1 MYSYMVTNFNYI
13 THVITFYPPIA
24 IVHYG
29 IYYNSYAN
37 QTINNYVD
45 QNNKYDIVPI
55 FTIMVIILV
64 NIIINS

>member
-13 THVITFYPPIA
+13 AHVITFYPPIA

-45 QNNKYDIVPI
+45 QNNKYDIVLI
-55 FTIMVIILV
+55 TYYHGYYFGQH
-64 NIIINS
+64 NYQ